1 MISLKIAILFISLIL
16 FDITKSINI
25 DEDYDDDNDDIQELE
40 DCQSEIDFKT
50 LKKTRTNQ
58 LCETLEKPSL
68 KSRIQLKIFTNHT
81 EEKIHIRVLSSLN
94 NLNENKS
101 LIELTTDIIEDFKY
115 PTSLLSIDNY
125 QLISLKTFR
134 TILLSLISVDF
145 NLLSKNLKKTLSIE
159 KGQAKEKQQ
168 LLSCYGNIYPKQDSK
183 LLNIKSAFVKPI
195 TCTKE
200 PQNDKFFTLQEKSYL
215 HQSNEKNFRLV
226 QIHQDDPKKISRTTW
241 YTCLNPK
248 SCSIGLQNKSMLDK
262 TVNYVLKFL
271 EKSRTD
277 KKKT

>member
-1 MISLKIAILFISLIL
+1 MISLKITILFISLIL
-16 FDITKSINI
+16 FNITKSINI

-50 LKKTRTNQ
+50 LKKIGTNQ

-101 LIELTTDIIEDFKY
+101 LVELTTDIIDDFKY

-134 TILLSLISVDF
+134 TMLLSLISVDF
-145 NLLSKNLKKTLSIE
+145 NLLSKNLKKTLLIE

-183 LLNIKSAFVKPI
+183 LLNIKSAFAKPI

-200 PQNDKFFTLQEKSYL
+200 PQNDKFFTLQEKIYL

-241 YTCLNPK
+241 YTCSNPK
-248 SCSIGLQNKSMLDK
+248 SCSNGLQNKSMLDK